1 MIKFIYF
8 CSKIELLELKAVKSK
23 RITIIKIILWLNLTI
38 FSAGKKCQKK
48 SVIQTNIQISCFKIM
63 VSELT
68 RYILQPVHYNIL
80 YSVPRIDYEEYEH
93 VTSLKSVTLVC
104 EGSVTGKKGY
114 VAVSTTSI
122 YGEDIQCKGRVS
134 VETITRQYST
144 IK

>member
-1 MIKFIYF
+1 MLHAWL
-8 CSKIELLELKAVKSK
+8 SHG
-23 RITIIKIILWLNLTI
+23 IT
-38 FSAGKKCQKK
+38 
-48 SVIQTNIQISCFKIM
+48 VINMWI
-63 VSELT
+63 
-68 RYILQPVHYNIL
+68 
-80 YSVPRIDYEEYEH
+80 
-93 VTSLKSVTLVC
+93 C